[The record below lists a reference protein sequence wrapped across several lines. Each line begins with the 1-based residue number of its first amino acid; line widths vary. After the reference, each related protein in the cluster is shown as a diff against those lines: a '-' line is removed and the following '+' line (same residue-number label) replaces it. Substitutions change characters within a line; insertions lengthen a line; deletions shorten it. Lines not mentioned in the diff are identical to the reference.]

1 MYAVSAVSVSESGV
15 RPVLADAAEVARR
28 ALVELEPEGV
38 GEHLGVTAED
48 ETAAT
53 HRFAT
58 TLAGYRGWQWAVV
71 VAAPPEAEYATVS
84 ESALL
89 PGPDALIAP
98 DFIPW
103 EQRVRPGDLGPGDLL
118 APPADDPR
126 LVPGYVAT
134 GDPVVDEV
142 AREVGLGRTQVL
154 SLEGRVEAA
163 QRWYTEFGPDTEM
176 AKAAPS
182 TCGLCGFYLP
192 LAGALRESFG
202 VCGNAMGADG
212 HVVHIEYGCGAHSD
226 VVAPSGNG
234 SPRYE
239 AFDDHAVDIVEVVRV
254 NGAAEG
260 ADAAAADADNAQAAT
275 VVSAESTATEPVLD
289 QETAEAEAADAA
301 AADRAAL
308 AEGATPESADEVVA
322 AEQAPESESLSATDR
337 TEAAA
342 DQSTTTAS
350 SSSAETAADEN
361 NAANL
366 AAAADAA
373 AAAAAADAAAADAA
387 AGDAAAGD
395 APTAGAAATSGADT
409 TPTTA
414 PAAAGVDA
422 AGTAAPAAESASAG
436 PAGAEGG
443 DARSSVEPVVAE
455 AAASA
460 ASAPATAAAGEDQV
474 GESLSAAEVAASVAI
489 EVEVPP
495 ASGPA
500 TEAPAELFATDTAA
514 EQSAEPTVTD
524 AAAESPAELT
534 TADAADEVPAE
545 PIAADTA
552 TEVSAEPIAV
562 DTATETSEPTAN
574 VGIQAV
580 GESVSAEK
588 PAADDVAQPGGESVA
603 QEAADAA
610 GSLAAAAAGDDQPVD
625 ETDSAADGVASIA
638 AAAEVDVPPASGP
651 AGAEGEPVDE
661 HGSSVAR

>member
-1 MYAVSAVSVSESGV
+1 MSAVSVSESGV

-142 AREVGLGRTQVL
+142 AREVGFGRTQVL

-239 AFDDHAVDIVEVVRV
+239 AFDDHAVDIVEVVRA
-254 NGAAEG
+254 NGASEGVPSAELG
-260 ADAAAADADNAQAAT
+260 NAPADTAASAESATADAA
-275 VVSAESTATEPVLD
+275 D

-322 AEQAPESESLSATDR
+322 AEQAPES
-337 TEAAA
+337 
-342 DQSTTTAS
+342 
-350 SSSAETAADEN
+350 
-361 NAANL
+361 
-366 AAAADAA
+366 
-373 AAAAAADAAAADAA
+373 
-387 AGDAAAGD
+387 
-395 APTAGAAATSGADT
+395 APTAESAPTGPADT
-409 TPTTA
+409 
-414 PAAAGVDA
+414 
-422 AGTAAPAAESASAG
+422 ES
-436 PAGAEGG
+436 G
-443 DARSSVEPVVAE
+443 DVRSSAEPVVAE

-460 ASAPATAAAGEDQV
+460 AAAPATAAAGDDQV
-474 GESLSAAEVAASVAI
+474 GESPSAAEIAASVAI

-500 TEAPAELFATDTAA
+500 TEALSEPIAADTAA
-514 EQSAEPTVTD
+514 EGTAEL
-524 AAAESPAELT
+524 AAA
-534 TADAADEVPAE
+534 DAVAEVPAE
-545 PIAADTA
+545 PIAGEA
-552 TEVSAEPIAV
+552 SA
-562 DTATETSEPTAN
+562 EPTAN
-574 VGIQAV
+574 VGTQASD
-580 GESVSAEK
+580 ESASAAK
-588 PAADDVAQPGGESVA
+588 SAADDAAQPGGDSVA
-603 QEAADAA
+603 QAAADAA
-610 GSLAAAAAGDDQPVD
+610 GALAAAAAGDAQTID
-625 ETDSAADGVASIA
+625 ETASAADGVAGIA
-638 AAAEVDVPPASGP
+638 AAAAVEVPPASGP
-651 AGAEGEPVDE
+651 AGAEGEAGAGESVDE